1 MEPTNCTNCIHI
13 IECKFVVHCTDFETS
28 NTSADKPITGMY
40 DNARDYAI
48 DAALS
53 QPEPIRYYRDIR
65 GGKEEH
71 Y

>member
-1 MEPTNCTNCIHI
+1 MCQDTDDKEP
-13 IECKFVVHCTDFETS
+13 DS
-28 NTSADKPITGMY
+28 SMY
-40 DNARDYAI
+40 DNERDYAI

-65 GGKEEH
+65 GGEEEH